1 MVRKCIKIQN
11 MKIKNNVAIIGFGKI
26 GKLRYDLL
34 KKIKSINI
42 TKIYD
47 PYEKVFSKYKCS
59 NVDEIFHD
67 KDINI
72 VFICTPSYLNS
83 NYTCRALKN
92 DKHVFCEKP
101 PAINLNEIK
110 KVINYEKKYKRKLMY
125 GFNHRQHQ
133 SILLMKKLIESKRF
147 GKILWARGRYG
158 KSVSNDFFQNW
169 RSDISKSGGGILIDQ
184 GIHMLDLL
192 NSFCG
197 SFDLIQSMKSYSY
210 WKKNIED
217 NVFINLKNSK
227 KNILCSMHST
237 MTQWR
242 HLFSLEIF
250 LEKGYLTLNGLK
262 TSSNSYGKEK
272 LTYALNRSDP
282 PEANWTKEKN
292 LLFKIDKSW
301 NKEIKHFLNSIN
313 LNKKILHGN
322 SSDALELMKLLDKI
336 YK

>member
-1 MVRKCIKIQN
+1 
-11 MKIKNNVAIIGFGKI
+11 
-26 GKLRYDLL
+26 
-34 KKIKSINI
+34 
-42 TKIYD
+42 
-47 PYEKVFSKYKCS
+47 
-59 NVDEIFHD
+59 
-67 KDINI
+67 
-72 VFICTPSYLNS
+72 
-83 NYTCRALKN
+83 
-92 DKHVFCEKP
+92 
-101 PAINLNEIK
+101 
-110 KVINYEKKYKRKLMY
+110 MY

-237 MTQWR
+237 MTQ
-242 HLFSLEIF
+242 
-250 LEKGYLTLNGLK
+250 
-262 TSSNSYGKEK
+262 
-272 LTYALNRSDP
+272 
-282 PEANWTKEKN
+282 
-292 LLFKIDKSW
+292 
-301 NKEIKHFLNSIN
+301 
-313 LNKKILHGN
+313 
-322 SSDALELMKLLDKI
+322 
-336 YK
+336 